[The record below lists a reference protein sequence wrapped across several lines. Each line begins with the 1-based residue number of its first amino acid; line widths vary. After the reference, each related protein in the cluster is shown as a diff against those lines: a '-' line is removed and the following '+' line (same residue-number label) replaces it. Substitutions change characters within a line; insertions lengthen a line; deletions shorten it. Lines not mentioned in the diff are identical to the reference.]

1 MDNENVSVKELKD
14 RLYRRI
20 NNMKVYELDLDADKA
35 LNNVDLLE
43 YIDLLKVPKF
53 KGVFMRDELPE
64 RINPVEF

>member
-1 MDNENVSVKELKD
+1 
-14 RLYRRI
+14 
-20 NNMKVYELDLDADKA
+20 MKVYELDLDADKA